1 MVESLVHHADPGFPQ
16 IRLPRPDRRATLKPM
31 PGTDVPV
38 ICQPFEPG
46 NALPFW
52 AGVVPPSESHLYDVV
67 NDPGEMENQVGTSS
81 EPEMIDA
88 LATMLKEISAPADLL
103 ERVGVA

>member
-1 MVESLVHHADPGFPQ
+1 
-16 IRLPRPDRRATLKPM
+16 
-31 PGTDVPV
+31 
-38 ICQPFEPG
+38 
-46 NALPFW
+46 
-52 AGVVPPSESHLYDVV
+52 V